1 MNIINNYKSLFGV
14 KNTAENYQS
23 RLISFAKINIVVLRA
38 GKLLASDGMLLKRGT
53 GNGERGTGN
62 GERGAGNGERKSGNE
77 LSAETSAKIQNGGP
91 KNEREKE
98 EDKERHSCLG

>member
-38 GKLLASDGMLLKRGT
+38 GKLLSSRHVRD
-53 GNGERGTGN
+53 N
-62 GERGAGNGERKSGNE
+62 S
-77 LSAETSAKIQNGGP
+77 SA
-91 KNEREKE
+91 
-98 EDKERHSCLG
+98 